1 MGVRQPATAQ
11 LSSQYIKIIH
21 FFYTLLIFISNYTIV
36 CKSWAD
42 GICEVTHYEW
52 CHNKLCDSCRRT
64 FHKVWWEIS
73 NWEGVRILAGMGVNC
88 CCVAVTLWIAKF
100 SCIFL
105 QLPDQA
111 NLDICIIT
119 IRKACMFPI
128 SLLFFLQSLSMSPWV
143 TLSPIQPSKTIA
155 GAGNVR
161 ISATFAPFSDLID
174 QRIVLT
180 PESIPAPGAA
190 APLTWVRYN

>member
-1 MGVRQPATAQ
+1 M
-11 LSSQYIKIIH
+11 
-21 FFYTLLIFISNYTIV
+21 
-36 CKSWAD
+36 
-42 GICEVTHYEW
+42 
-52 CHNKLCDSCRRT
+52 
-64 FHKVWWEIS
+64 
-73 NWEGVRILAGMGVNC
+73 RILAGMGVSC

-111 NLDICIIT
+111 NLDFCIIT
-119 IRKACMFPI
+119 IRKACMFSYSI
-128 SLLFFLQSLSMSPWV
+128 IVSFYVQSLSMSPWV

-180 PESIPAPGAA
+180 PETIPALGAA

>member
-1 MGVRQPATAQ
+1 
-11 LSSQYIKIIH
+11 
-21 FFYTLLIFISNYTIV
+21 
-36 CKSWAD
+36 
-42 GICEVTHYEW
+42 
-52 CHNKLCDSCRRT
+52 
-64 FHKVWWEIS
+64 
-73 NWEGVRILAGMGVNC
+73 MGVNC

-119 IRKACMFPI
+119 IRKACMFSYFI
-128 SLLFFLQSLSMSPWV
+128 VVFLTIFVHVSLAWV